1 MLDLTPAPRPS
12 VCARCST
19 ELSGLALVCPSCSAL
34 VYRERLE
41 DLAARA
47 TSAAGAGDRATA
59 RALWEEARVL
69 VPPQS
74 QQYQVIGQHLAAL
87 ADETPGVALTGTGGS
102 NAGGSWWSRGAAAAV
117 TIGVLLIGKLKF
129 LLLGLTKLS
138 TFASMFG
145 FIAVYWSIHGW
156 PLAVGLAGSIY
167 IHEMGHVAML
177 RRLGIQAGAPLFI
190 PGVGAMVMLK
200 EHITDPVVDARIG
213 LAGPVWG
220 LGAAVASWL
229 TYLLAGAPI
238 WLAITELTGFLNL
251 FNLIPI
257 WQLDG
262 SRGFH
267 ALSRQERW
275 IVLAAI
281 GLAIWLT
288 GVGVLWIV
296 GAVALFRTLT
306 GDEGP
311 GHQPTMM
318 TFAGL
323 VLALSWFARHVVTRT

>member
-1 MLDLTPAPRPS
+1 MLDFTPDVRPS
-12 VCARCST
+12 TCARCST
-19 ELSGLALVCPSCSAL
+19 ELSALALVCPSCSAL
-34 VYRERLE
+34 VYREQLE

-47 TSAAGAGDRATA
+47 SRATTEGDRATA
-59 RALWEEARVL
+59 RALWEQARTL

-74 QQYQVIGQHLAAL
+74 EQYRQIGDRLAAL
-87 ADETPGVALTGTGGS
+87 AGEVPGLPSASPTDHS
-102 NAGGSWWSRGAAAAV
+102 NSSWWKKSAAAAA
-117 TIGVLLIGKLKF
+117 TIGFLLIGKLKF

-177 RRLGIQAGAPLFI
+177 RRLGIQAGAPMFI
-190 PGVGAMVMLK
+190 PGVGAFVMLK
-200 EHITDPVVDARIG
+200 EHVSDPIADARIG

-229 TYLLAGAPI
+229 TYLATGAPI

-275 IVLAAI
+275 IVIAVICIAL
-281 GLAIWLT
+281 WLT
-288 GVGVLWIV
+288 GVGVLWLV
-296 GAVALFRTLT
+296 AGVALFRTLR
-306 GDEGP
+306 DDAGP
-311 GHQPTMM
+311 GHQPTLL

-323 VLALSWFARHVVTRT
+323 VLALSWFARHVATQN

>member
-1 MLDLTPAPRPS
+1 MLDFTPDVRPS
-12 VCARCST
+12 TCARCST
-19 ELSGLALVCPSCSAL
+19 ELSALALVCPSCSAL

-47 TSAAGAGDRATA
+47 SRATTEGDRATA
-59 RALWEEARVL
+59 RALWEQARTL

-74 QQYQVIGQHLAAL
+74 EQYRQIGDRLAAL
-87 ADETPGVALTGTGGS
+87 ADEVPGLPSASPTDHS
-102 NAGGSWWSRGAAAAV
+102 NSSWWKKSAAAAA
-117 TIGVLLIGKLKF
+117 TIGFLLIGKLKF

-177 RRLGIQAGAPLFI
+177 RRLGIQAGAPMFI
-190 PGVGAMVMLK
+190 PGVGAFVMLK
-200 EHITDPVVDARIG
+200 EHVSDPIADARIG

-229 TYLLAGAPI
+229 TYLATGAPI

-267 ALSRQERW
+267 ALSFQERW
-275 IVLAAI
+275 IVIAVICIAL
-281 GLAIWLT
+281 WLT
-288 GVGVLWIV
+288 GVGVLWLV
-296 GAVALFRTLT
+296 AGVALFRTLR
-306 GDEGP
+306 DDAGP
-311 GHQPTMM
+311 GHQPTLL

-323 VLALSWFARHVVTRT
+323 VLALSWFARHVVTRS

>member
-1 MLDLTPAPRPS
+1 MLDFTPEVRPS
-12 VCARCST
+12 TCARCST
-19 ELSGLALVCPSCSAL
+19 ELSALALVCPSCSAL
-34 VYRERLE
+34 VYREQLE

-47 TSAAGAGDRATA
+47 SRATTEGDRATA
-59 RALWEEARVL
+59 RALWEQARTL

-74 QQYQVIGQHLAAL
+74 EQYRQIGDRLAAL
-87 ADETPGVALTGTGGS
+87 ADEVPGLPSASPTDHS
-102 NAGGSWWSRGAAAAV
+102 NGSWWKKGAAAAA
-117 TIGVLLIGKLKF
+117 TIGFLLIGKLKF

-167 IHEMGHVAML
+167 VHEMGHVAML
-177 RRLGIQAGAPLFI
+177 RRLGIQAGAPMFI
-190 PGVGAMVMLK
+190 PGVGAFVMLK
-200 EHITDPVVDARIG
+200 EHVSDPIVDARIG

-229 TYLLAGAPI
+229 TYLATGAPI

-267 ALSRQERW
+267 ALSFQERW
-275 IVLAAI
+275 IVIAVICIAL
-281 GLAIWLT
+281 WLT
-288 GVGVLWIV
+288 GVGVLWLV
-296 GAVALFRTLT
+296 AGVALLRTLR
-306 GDEGP
+306 DDAGP
-311 GHQPTMM
+311 GHQPTLF

-323 VLALSWFARHVVTRT
+323 VLALSWFARHVVTRS

>member
-1 MLDLTPAPRPS
+1 MLDFTPDVRPS
-12 VCARCST
+12 TCARCST
-19 ELSGLALVCPSCSAL
+19 ELSALALVCPSCSAL
-34 VYRERLE
+34 VYREQLE

-47 TSAAGAGDRATA
+47 SRATTEGDRATA
-59 RALWEEARVL
+59 RALWEQARTL

-74 QQYQVIGQHLAAL
+74 EQYRQIGDRLAAL
-87 ADETPGVALTGTGGS
+87 ADEVPGLPSASPTDHS
-102 NAGGSWWSRGAAAAV
+102 NSSWWKKSAAAAA
-117 TIGVLLIGKLKF
+117 TIGFLLIGKLKF

-177 RRLGIQAGAPLFI
+177 RRLGIQAGAPMFI
-190 PGVGAMVMLK
+190 PGVGAFVMLK
-200 EHITDPVVDARIG
+200 EHVSDPIADARIG

-229 TYLLAGAPI
+229 TYLATGAPI

-275 IVLAAI
+275 IVIAVICIAL
-281 GLAIWLT
+281 WLT
-288 GVGVLWIV
+288 GVGVLWLV
-296 GAVALFRTLT
+296 AGVALFRTLR
-306 GDEGP
+306 DDAGP
-311 GHQPTMM
+311 GHQPTLL

-323 VLALSWFARHVVTRT
+323 VLALSWFARHVVTRS

>member
-1 MLDLTPAPRPS
+1 MLDLTPDARPRA
-12 VCARCST
+12 CARCST
-19 ELSGLALVCPSCSAL
+19 ELSALALVCPSCSAL
-34 VYRERLE
+34 VYREQLE

-47 TSAAGAGDRATA
+47 SAAASAGDGDTA
-59 RALWEEARVL
+59 RALWQEARTL

-74 QQYQVIGQHLAAL
+74 EQYQLIGQRLAVL
-87 ADETPGVALTGTGGS
+87 ADKPAESSQGAKASGR
-102 NAGGSWWSRGAAAAV
+102 GGSWWSRGAATAA
-117 TIGVLLIGKLKF
+117 TLGVLLIGKFKF

-190 PGVGAMVMLK
+190 PGVGALVMLK
-200 EHITDPVVDARIG
+200 EHISDPVTDARIG

-229 TYLLAGAPI
+229 TYLATGAPI

-275 IVLAAI
+275 IVLGVI
-281 GLAIWLT
+281 GVAIWLT
-288 GVGVLWIV
+288 SVGVLWIV
-296 GAVALFRTLT
+296 GAVALFRTLR
-306 GDEGP
+306 GDAGP
-311 GHQPTMM
+311 GHQPSML

-323 VLALSWFARHVVTRT
+323 IVALAWFAREVASRN

>member
-1 MLDLTPAPRPS
+1 MLDLTPDLRPS
-12 VCARCST
+12 ACARCST

-47 TSAAGAGDRATA
+47 SRATTEGDRATA
-59 RALWEEARVL
+59 RALWEQARTL

-74 QQYQVIGQHLAAL
+74 EQYRQIGDRLAAL
-87 ADETPGVALTGTGGS
+87 ADEVPGLPSASPTDHS
-102 NAGGSWWSRGAAAAV
+102 NSSWWKKSAAAAA
-117 TIGVLLIGKLKF
+117 TIGFLLIGKLKF

-200 EHITDPVVDARIG
+200 EHITDPVIDARIG

-220 LGAAVASWL
+220 LGAAVAAWL
-229 TYLLAGAPI
+229 TYLATGAAI

-251 FNLIPI
+251 FNLIPV

-275 IVLAAI
+275 IVISAI
-281 GLAIWLT
+281 GGALWLT

-296 GAVALFRTLT
+296 GAVALYRTVR
-306 GDEGP
+306 GEAGP
-311 GHQPTMM
+311 GHTPTVL
-318 TFAGL
+318 TFAG
-323 VLALSWFARHVVTRT
+323 

>member
-1 MLDLTPAPRPS
+1 MLDLTPDLRPS
-12 VCARCST
+12 ACARCST
-19 ELSGLALVCPSCSAL
+19 ELSGLALVCPACSAL
-34 VYRERLE
+34 VHRERLE

-47 TSAAGAGDRATA
+47 SSATTAGDRATA
-59 RALWEEARVL
+59 RALWEEARTL

-74 QQYQVIGQHLAAL
+74 EQYRLIGDRLAAL
-87 ADETPGVALTGTGGS
+87 AHDVPGLPSTAPTDHS
-102 NAGGSWWSRGAAAAV
+102 NRGWWTRGGAAAA

-156 PLAVGLAGSIY
+156 PIAVGQAGSIY

-177 RRLGIQAGAPLFI
+177 RRLGVQAGAPMFI
-190 PGVGAMVMLK
+190 PGVGALIMLK
-200 EHITDPVVDARIG
+200 EHITDPITNARIG

-229 TYLLAGAPI
+229 TYLATGAPI
-238 WLAITELTGFLNL
+238 WLAITELTGFINL

-262 SRGFH
+262 SRGFQ

-275 IVLAAI
+275 IVLAVI
-281 GLAIWLT
+281 GVALWLT
-288 GVGVLWIV
+288 GVGVLWLV
-296 GAVALFRTLT
+296 AGVALFRTLQ
-306 GDEGP
+306 GEAGP
-311 GHQPTMM
+311 GHQPTLL

-323 VLALSWFARHVVTRT
+323 VLSLSWFARLVVTQT